1 MTMKETLMSEAVK
14 DLIQQALDQDF
25 NKANHTFADVMTVKL
40 SDVLDQEQ
48 IKLADQVYNGV
59 DPEDEEEI
67 DDDQLELELDD
78 EDIDDTEMEDETLSE
93 PDLDDELGMDDED
106 GEDDDEGLE
115 REDDNEEDEGSEES

>member
-1 MTMKETLMSEAVK
+1 MSEAVK

-78 EDIDDTEMEDETLSE
+78 EDIDDTEMEDETVSE

-106 GEDDDEGLE
+106 GEDDDGEVIIV
-115 REDDNEEDEGSEES
+115 RK

>member
-115 REDDNEEDEGSEES
+115 WEDDNEEDEGSEES

>member
-78 EDIDDTEMEDETLSE
+78 EDIDDTEMEDETVSE

-115 REDDNEEDEGSEES
+115 WEDDNEEDEGSEES

>member
-1 MTMKETLMSEAVK
+1 MSEAVK

-25 NKANHTFADVMTVKL
+25 NKANHTFADVMTIKL

-67 DDDQLELELDD
+67 VDDQLEL
-78 EDIDDTEMEDETLSE
+78 DIDGDEEDVETGAEEEDEEESDT
-93 PDLDDELGMDDED
+93 DAELGMDDGDETDEDDGLERDTED
-106 GEDDDEGLE
+106 GE
-115 REDDNEEDEGSEES
+115 NEYSEES